1 MNSVLSSASMMG
13 ENGGGGTGVVDPV
26 TSRMSLPRGYG
37 GPMLAPGVG
46 GGEEL
51 VVVDPKASLRRL
63 YSAIE
68 GRGMVAIKRNINGKG
83 RSRVMVRSKI
93 KESSIGWAHVLPP
106 FTRKFV
112 NVKELVGAQRSSR
125 VVTVNFRN
133 REPVSERGK
142 TEVMFETDKLTDA
155 LILEQGFV
163 SLATLQKQDL

>member
-1 MNSVLSSASMMG
+1 MNSVVSSASKMG
-13 ENGGGGTGVVDPV
+13 ESSCDSGPRVNPA
-26 TSRMSLPRGYG
+26 TSRQSLPRGYG
-37 GPMLAPGVG
+37 GPMLAPGAG

-63 YSAIE
+63 YAAIE
-68 GRGMVAIKRNINGKG
+68 GRGMVATKRNPNGKG

-93 KESSIGWAHVLPP
+93 KENSIGWAHVLPP

-112 NVKELVGAQRSSR
+112 SVKDIAGAQRSSR

-133 REPVSERGK
+133 REP
-142 TEVMFETDKLTDA
+142 VMFETDKLTDA

-163 SLATLQKQDL
+163 SLATLQKQNL